1 MRRIRES
8 DDTPP
13 EPVHSG
19 PPPPTP
25 TVVRWFNPVIPK
37 KGCRG
42 SCCVQETTNE
52 EWIHEMEK
60 RVKRIAM
67 WTKLGVAALPI
78 FVAVATFFATLR

>member
-1 MRRIRES
+1 MRRIQS
-8 DDTPP
+8 GDDTTS
-13 EPVHSG
+13 EPVQSDA
-19 PPPPTP
+19 PQP

-60 RVKRIAM
+60 RVKRIAL
-67 WTKLGVAALPI
+67 WAKLGAAAVPI
-78 FVAVATFFATLR
+78 FVAVATVFATL